1 MHDRTVQELIP
12 YAEDMLKDFGYHVGC
27 PLDITSVRIIANISA
42 IIHSRSFESMSL
54 SEREEII
61 LSVLLETIQ

>member
-1 MHDRTVQELIP
+1 
-12 YAEDMLKDFGYHVGC
+12 ML
-27 PLDITSVRIIANISA
+27 RICLRILVIMLVA
-42 IIHSRSFESMSL
+42 HSILPPFESMSL